1 MNNLSPSQYAFAA
14 VGFVASTLVAAGL
27 GSAIDEFGFT
37 SSNAASWVQAFGA
50 TAGIGIAIW
59 LPYKQKEDA
68 REAEQNRQK
77 ESTQRLCEALRDE
90 LVLTQLTFGS
100 EYYKEMLREDVE
112 DAYNFNVPKATHTF
126 PVYRA
131 MVSRLTEINNGNT
144 RRAIIVAYGAY
155 YELLEALEFND
166 GVLDESIAHYRDR
179 KELKEKFG
187 QIEYDILA
195 ATYKGRLTALRTDLR
210 ESAKALIDNVAGAVE
225 LLNEE
230 CRERVTVTPN
240 E

>member
-1 MNNLSPSQYAFAA
+1 MNNLSPSQYAVAA

-27 GSAIDEFGFT
+27 GSAIDEFGLT

-50 TAGIGIAIW
+50 TAGIAIAIW
-59 LPYKQKEDA
+59 VPLKQNKDA
-68 REAEQNRQK
+68 RKAEADRQR
-77 ESTQRLCEALRDE
+77 ESTKRLCEALRDE

-100 EYYKEMLREDVE
+100 EYYKEMLRESGEGPYIVK
-112 DAYNFNVPKATHTF
+112 VPKATHTF

-131 MVSRLTEINNGNT
+131 MVGRLTEIDNGNT

-155 YELLEALEFND
+155 YELLEAIEFNE
-166 GVLDESIAHYRDR
+166 GVLDQGNADSRDR
-179 KELKEKFG
+179 TELIEKIG
-187 QIEYDILA
+187 QMEYDYLIVNYRA
-195 ATYKGRLTALRTDLR
+195 RLTSLRNDLR
-210 ESAKALIDNVAGAVE
+210 ESAKRLIESVSVAVE

-230 CRERVTVTPN
+230 CRDRPTATPV